1 MSMIEETVVVLGIS
15 LEIFGAMECQ
25 GSLVA
30 KIEKRQLFIF
40 CAILAAGQVLAL
52 GIGNFLSLFLSRNET
67 QAKEIFLGQAVA
79 AAIFLF
85 LGIRLLVKAWRN
97 EGIVERREEKFEIK
111 RFLEVYSKGI
121 LFTFLAGIALGF
133 LGSSVPVL
141 LVVTL
146 LLTILVTVIGMYT
159 GYRLGFE
166 HKMKAYV
173 LGGLLLIAGSVD
185 VILRYMA

>member
-1 MSMIEETVVVLGIS
+1 MNMIEETVVVLGLS

-30 KIEKRQLFIF
+30 KIEKKQLFMF
-40 CAILAAGQVLAL
+40 CAILAAGQGLAL
-52 GIGNFLSLFLSRNET
+52 GIGNFLSLFLSRQQI

-85 LGIRLLVKAWRN
+85 LGIRLLLKAWRN
-97 EGIVERREEKFEIK
+97 ERIVERREEKFHIK
-111 RFLEVYSKGI
+111 RFLEIYSKGI

-133 LGSSVPVL
+133 LGSSLRVL
-141 LVVTL
+141 LVLTL
-146 LLTILVTVIGMYT
+146 FLTILVTVVGMYT

-185 VILRYMA
+185 VIFRYMG

>member
-1 MSMIEETVVVLGIS
+1 MNMIEETVVVLGLS

-30 KIEKRQLFIF
+30 KIEKKQLFMF
-40 CAILAAGQVLAL
+40 CAILAAGQGLAL
-52 GIGNFLSLFLSRNET
+52 GIGNFLSLFLSRQQI

-85 LGIRLLVKAWRN
+85 LGIRLLLKAWRN
-97 EGIVERREEKFEIK
+97 ERIVERREEKFHIK
-111 RFLEVYSKGI
+111 RFLEIYSKGI

-133 LGSSVPVL
+133 LGSSLRVL
-141 LVVTL
+141 LVLTL
-146 LLTILVTVIGMYT
+146 FLTILVTVIGMYT

-185 VILRYMA
+185 VIFRYMG

>member
-1 MSMIEETVVVLGIS
+1 MNILVETLVVLGIS

-30 KIEKRQLFIF
+30 KIEKKQLLVF
-40 CAILAAGQVLAL
+40 CTVLAAGQALAL
-52 GIGNFLSLFLSRNET
+52 GIGDVLSLFLSRHGA
-67 QAKEIFLGQAVA
+67 QAKENFLGQVIA
-79 AAIFLF
+79 AAIFLL
-85 LGIRLLVKAWRN
+85 LGLRLLLKARKI
-97 EGIVERREEKFEIK
+97 ELIFERLEEKFQVK
-111 RFLEVYSKGI
+111 RFLVIYSKGI

-133 LGSSVPVL
+133 LGGSISVL
-141 LVVTL
+141 LLLTL
-146 LLTILVTVIGMYT
+146 FSTILVTVVGMYT

-185 VILRYMA
+185 VVARFL

>member
-1 MSMIEETVVVLGIS
+1 MNMIEETVVVLGLS

-30 KIEKRQLFIF
+30 KIEKKQLFMF
-40 CAILAAGQVLAL
+40 CAILAAGQGLAL
-52 GIGNFLSLFLSRNET
+52 GIGNFLSLFLSGQHI

-79 AAIFLF
+79 ATIFLF
-85 LGIRLLVKAWRN
+85 LGIRLLLKAWRN
-97 EGIVERREEKFEIK
+97 ERIVERREEKFHIK
-111 RFLEVYSKGI
+111 RFLEIYSKGI

-133 LGSSVPVL
+133 LGSSLRVL
-141 LVVTL
+141 LVLTL
-146 LLTILVTVIGMYT
+146 FLTILVTVIGMYT

-185 VILRYMA
+185 VIFRYMG